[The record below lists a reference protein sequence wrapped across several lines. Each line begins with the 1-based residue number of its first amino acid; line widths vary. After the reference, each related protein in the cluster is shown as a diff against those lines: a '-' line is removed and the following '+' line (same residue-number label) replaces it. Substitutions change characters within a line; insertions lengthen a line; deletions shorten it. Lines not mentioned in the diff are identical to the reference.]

1 MKSIAELV
9 SIALLS
15 GLLASCA
22 SEQRTT
28 VNSDRI
34 VTNPIDLNY
43 SFPTE

>member
-22 SEQRTT
+22 SEQRL
-28 VNSDRI
+28 I
-34 VTNPIDLNY
+34 VIGL
-43 SFPTE
+43 